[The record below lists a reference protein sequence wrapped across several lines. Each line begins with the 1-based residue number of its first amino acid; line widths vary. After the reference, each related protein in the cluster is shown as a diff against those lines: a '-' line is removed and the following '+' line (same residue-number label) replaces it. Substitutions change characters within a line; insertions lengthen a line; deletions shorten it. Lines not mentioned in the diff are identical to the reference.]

1 MEIAS
6 AINGILERLHKKENE
21 LTEKISS
28 DSEERTRLNNII
40 KDLKKKVDTLNSI
53 IKNSEAELASLK
65 KTIHET
71 EDGYNKI
78 TEAGKTLMAIV
89 SQNLPKLQKIDTKA
103 EDKIE
108 VPCLERT

>member
-6 AINGILERLHKKENE
+6 AINDVLERLRNKDKE
-21 LTEKISS
+21 LTLKITS
-28 DSEERTRLNNII
+28 DTDERTRLTNII
-40 KDLKKKVDTLNSI
+40 RDLKKNVASLD
-53 IKNSEAELASLK
+53 LALTSLK

-103 EDKIE
+103 EDKID
-108 VPCLERT
+108 VPCLERV

>member
-6 AINGILERLHKKENE
+6 AINDVLERLRNKDKE
-21 LTEKISS
+21 LTLKIAS
-28 DSEERTRLNNII
+28 DTDERTRLTNII
-40 KDLKKKVDTLNSI
+40 RDLKKNVESLDLA
-53 IKNSEAELASLK
+53 IKNSNAELTSLK
-65 KTIHET
+65 RTIHET

-103 EDKIE
+103 EDKID
-108 VPCLERT
+108 VPCLERV